1 MRHALLLSLLLVS
14 ASPAARAE
22 PKSPKV
28 PADAAVK
35 AAELARFEAAT
46 KNDLDT
52 LGKLLADD
60 LTYSHAT
67 GVLETKEVFLAS
79 LKSGK
84 LQFRKIEP
92 ADLQVRV
99 YDKTAIIN
107 GTAKVSVVSDGQP
120 KDISLRFTDVWVNRG
135 GRWQMVAWQSTKLP

>member
-1 MRHALLLSLLLVS
+1 MRHALLLSLLL
-14 ASPAARAE
+14 ASTAGSAARAE
-22 PKSPKV
+22 SKKPL
-28 PADAAVK
+28 ADAVVK

-60 LTYSHAT
+60 LTYAHST
-67 GVLETKEVFLAS
+67 GVLETKAVFLDS

-84 LQFRKIEP
+84 LQYKKIEP

-99 YDKTAIIN
+99 YDKTAVIN
-107 GTAKVSVVSDGQP
+107 GTAKVSVVSKGEP
-120 KDISLRFTDVWVNRG
+120 KDISLRFTDVWVNRAG
-135 GRWQMVAWQSTKLP
+135 KWQMVAWQSTKLP